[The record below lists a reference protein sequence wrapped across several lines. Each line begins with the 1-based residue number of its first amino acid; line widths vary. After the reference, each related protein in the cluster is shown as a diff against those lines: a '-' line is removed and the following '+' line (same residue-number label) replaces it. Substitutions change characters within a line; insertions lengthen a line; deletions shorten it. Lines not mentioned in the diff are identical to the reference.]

1 MNRESTGK
9 EIQMEKY
16 AISCAAG
23 LALLTITVV
32 PTTAT
37 AANDKAVENKP
48 AEQSATYKKAQLVEQ
63 QAGMKAG
70 AKGVVGMAGE
80 LGTGGNQSTE
90 VRNWAA
96 IDTNKDHY
104 IQPEEMEKYL
114 NESWAS
120 QKKAAQK
127 AK

>member
-1 MNRESTGK
+1 M
-9 EIQMEKY
+9 QMEKL
-16 AISCAAG
+16 AIFCAAG

-37 AANDKAVENKP
+37 AGNDKAVENKTAP
-48 AEQSATYKKAQLVEQ
+48 DATTYKKSQLVEQ
-63 QAGMKAG
+63 QADAKAG
-70 AKGVVGMAGE
+70 AKGAAGMAGD
-80 LGTGGNQSTE
+80 LGAGGNQSTE

-96 IDTNKDHY
+96 IDTNKDHS

-114 NESWAS
+114 TESWAS

>member
-1 MNRESTGK
+1 M
-9 EIQMEKY
+9 QMEKH
-16 AISCAAG
+16 ALFCAAG

-37 AANDKAVENKP
+37 AGNDKALEHKP
-48 AEQSATYKKAQLVEQ
+48 AEQSKTYKKAHLLEQ
-63 QAGMKAG
+63 QADAKAG
-70 AKGVVGMAGE
+70 AKGATGMAGE
-80 LGTGGNQSTE
+80 LGAGGNQSTE
-90 VRNWAA
+90 VRDWTA

-104 IQPEEMEKYL
+104 IQPVEMEKYL